1 MQRRIVGDHPDLTSR
16 YFVGRCISSG
26 VVGIL
31 DFEGCCEI
39 PLTIAQMSTLAANAS
54 VFGITAGGKL
64 SVGGPEDRLRGAFIE
79 LQMKKMHM
87 HGAMAN
93 ELHIAFSQFAKQ
105 LRRMS

>member
-26 VVGIL
+26 VVGIV

-39 PLTIAQMSTLAANAS
+39 PLTIAQMSALAANAS

-64 SVGGPEDRLRGAFIE
+64 SVGCPGNRLRGAFIE
-79 LQMKKMHM
+79 LQTKKMHM
-87 HGAMAN
+87 HGAMAD
-93 ELHIAFSQFAKQ
+93 ELHIAISQFAKQ
-105 LRRMS
+105 LHRLS